1 MEKKRH
7 EEQEREMLLRAA
19 KSRSKLEDPEQVK
32 LKQKAKEMQRAELEE
47 ARQREANE
55 TALQAIGF
63 RKKPRL
69 DLNASTSSSSSFN
82 TSTTYPFA
90 SPFSFSSNKTPVSV
104 FQNFRFCSFRFYSFR
119 FYSFQLSILV
129 QFLTIFILF
138 QIRRMKRV
146 CMRDVL
152 FLMEQER
159 LTSKS
164 PFLYKAY
171 TK

>member
-1 MEKKRH
+1 MMILSPQMNPKYEPTQDVRAQVKFLEELDRMEKKRH

-69 DLNASTSSSSSFN
+69 DMNASTSSTSSFN
-82 TSTTYPFA
+82 TSSTNPFA
-90 SPFSFSSNKTPVSV
+90 SPFGMTSTKTPVS
-104 FQNFRFCSFRFYSFR
+104 
-119 FYSFQLSILV
+119 
-129 QFLTIFILF
+129 
-138 QIRRMKRV
+138 
-146 CMRDVL
+146 
-152 FLMEQER
+152 
-159 LTSKS
+159 
-164 PFLYKAY
+164 
-171 TK
+171 